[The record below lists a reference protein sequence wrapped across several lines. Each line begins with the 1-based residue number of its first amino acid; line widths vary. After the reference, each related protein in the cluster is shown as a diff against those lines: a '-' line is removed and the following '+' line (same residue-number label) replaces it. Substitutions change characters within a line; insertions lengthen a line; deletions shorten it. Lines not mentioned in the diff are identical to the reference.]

1 MADEP
6 IIIVQHRE
14 ELAELLTEAAEI
26 EHNLMCCYL
35 FAAWSLES
43 GEAEGLSTAQA
54 AAVARWRQVITHVA
68 VDEMTHFANAN
79 NLLAAIGG
87 RPRMARPN
95 FPISPGYHPA
105 DVLVQLRPF
114 SKSTIDHFV
123 FLERPEGVDVPDGTD
138 FDHGHDYV
146 RAITTQTIM
155 PTAQD
160 YRTVGH
166 LYRSLRDGVQALAEQ
181 LGEEALF
188 IGDPAAQIGP
198 PEVDLPGLVR
208 VRDLASAIEA
218 IDNIVAQ
225 GEGNVDDPEDSHYR
239 KFCSVR
245 DELDRLLAAD
255 PSFEPGRAVVA
266 NPVQR
271 KPPTVADKVH
281 IAEPRAA
288 AVLDLTNAL
297 YNQMLR
303 LIGAAYEPVPAAT
316 RAGFLD
322 AGISTMFALG
332 PLNEVLTRLPAND
345 GGSGRAGMSFAVTR
359 EIRVPPATT
368 AVDVLAERTTELAA
382 ASRSLVDID
391 EALGTVADDLG
402 KIAAKLRELPR
413 GIEGTAATVS
423 TPPPMP
429 TAEPATVAARVE
441 GDLEYSSDP
450 SIPPRRIVD
459 GVEVIEGEALTLC
472 FETKRCIH
480 ARHCVLGAPEVFVGN
495 VQGPWIRPDAV
506 PVERLT
512 AIAHRCP
519 SGAIT
524 YARKDGAPD
533 EAAPPVN
540 VMNVREN
547 GPYAVHAE
555 IAIEGATDRFRAVL
569 CRCGASKRKPFCDG
583 SHHDIAFEASGEP
596 ATAATVGT
604 LTARDGR
611 LTVRPLPDGPL
622 AVEGNLEICTG
633 TGRTIDK
640 VTRAKLCRC
649 GGSKRKPYCDGTHR
663 TNGFTSRDTSEV

>member
-1 MADEP
+1 MTDEP
-6 IIIVQHRE
+6 TIIVQHRE

-35 FAAWSLES
+35 FAAWSLKA
-43 GEAEGLSTAQA
+43 GEAEGLTAQQA
-54 AAVARWRQVITHVA
+54 KAVARWRQVITHVA

-95 FPISPGYHPA
+95 FPVSPGYHPA

-123 FLERPEGVDVPDGTD
+123 FLERPEGIDVHDGAD

-160 YRTVGH
+160 YRTVGY
-166 LYRSLRDGVQALAEQ
+166 LYRSLRDGVQALAKQ
-181 LGEEALF
+181 IGEEALF
-188 IGDPAAQIGP
+188 IGDPSAQIGP
-198 PEVDLPGLVR
+198 PDVELPGLVR
-208 VRDLASAIEA
+208 VRDLATAVEA

-225 GEGNVDDPEDSHYR
+225 GEGNIDDPEDSHYR

-245 DELDRLLAAD
+245 DELEELRAED
-255 PSFEPGRAVVA
+255 PGFEPGRAVVA

-288 AVLDLTNAL
+288 RVLDLTNAL

-303 LIGAAYEPVPAAT
+303 LVGAAYEPVPAAT

-322 AGISTMFALG
+322 AGISAMFALG
-332 PLNEVLTRLPAND
+332 PLNDVLTRLPATEAD
-345 GGSGRAGMSFAVTR
+345 SGRAGMSFAVTR

-368 AVDVLAERTTELAA
+368 AVDVLAERTDELAA
-382 ASRSLVDID
+382 ASRSLVEID
-391 EALGTVADDLG
+391 EALGTVADDLA

-413 GIEGTAATVS
+413 GIEGTAAASIAPAAAPSAS
-423 TPPPMP
+423 TP
-429 TAEPATVAARVE
+429 AVPAADGE
-441 GDLEYSSDP
+441 LEYSTDP

-524 YARKDGAPD
+524 YARKDGQPD

-555 IAIEGATDRFRAVL
+555 IAIEGAPERFRAVL
-569 CRCGASKRKPFCDG
+569 CRCGASKKKPFCDG

-596 ATAATVGT
+596 PTAEKVGT
-604 LTARDGR
+604 LTARNGR
-611 LTVRPLPDGPL
+611 LSVNPIPDGPL
-622 AVEGNLEICTG
+622 AVEGNLEICSG

-663 TNGFTSRDTSEV
+663 TNGFSSRDSSEI